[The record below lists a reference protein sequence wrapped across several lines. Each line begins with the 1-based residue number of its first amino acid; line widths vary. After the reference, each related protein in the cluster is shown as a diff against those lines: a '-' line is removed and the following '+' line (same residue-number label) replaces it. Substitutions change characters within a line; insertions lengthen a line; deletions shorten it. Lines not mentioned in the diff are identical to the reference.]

1 MTEIPSRARVVII
14 GGGVIGTSVAY
25 HLAQLGWTDVLLLE
39 QGQLSCGT
47 TWHAAGLVGQLRAS
61 ENGTRLVQYSCELYE
76 RLEKETGLG
85 TGFRRCG
92 GVTVARTADRMTQ
105 LHRTAATAE
114 AYQLECELIS
124 PRRAR
129 ELYPIM
135 AVDDLAGAIW
145 LPGDGRAN
153 PTDLTAALAR
163 GARDKGVTI
172 RERTRVTA
180 VLTKNNAVTGV
191 RTDRGDVEAEVVV
204 NCAGQWAKAVGAMAG
219 VTVPLH
225 SAEHFYVVTEQVD
238 GVNRD
243 FPILRDPDGYT
254 YIKEEVGG
262 LVVGGFEP
270 DAKPWVAPD
279 ALPYPFEFQLLE
291 EDWDHFAILMDSAIK
306 RIPVLAETGIKM
318 FYNGPESFTP
328 DNQFILGEAPE
339 LRNFFVAA
347 GFNSV
352 GIASA
357 GGAGRA
363 LAEWITE
370 GEPGLDLSAVDIR
383 RFAAFNGNNQWLHD
397 RVSEVLG
404 LHYAVPWP
412 NRELTSAR
420 PFRRSPAYH
429 LLKQANAG
437 FGSKMGW
444 ERANFFAPPGQRPDI
459 EYGWGRQNWQPWSS
473 AEQRAARGAVALFD
487 QTSFSKYLVT
497 GRDAEQALQWLCT
510 ADVAVSPG
518 RTVYTGMLNAHGT
531 YEADITVTRLS
542 ATEFLLVSSAAA
554 TERDKDHIT
563 RRMPAGGHASLVDVT
578 SQYAVYGVMGP
589 RSRDLLSRLSRTDLG
604 DEAFPFGS
612 SREIDLGYATVRAT
626 RITYVGELGWE
637 LYVPAEFA
645 VGAYEDLVDAG
656 AGLGLVN
663 AGYYA
668 IESLRLEKA
677 YRAFGR
683 ELTPDYNPV
692 EAGLLFACKLKT
704 AIGFLGREAVE
715 QARAA
720 GPRRK
725 LVSLVLTDPDAM
737 IWGGELVLRDGVAVG
752 QVTSGAWGETLG
764 GGVALAYIRHP
775 DGDVLTPDLV
785 RAGEYQVNVGGQLHP
800 ATVHLRPPFDPAGD
814 RVKGRYQA
822 GPPQELFSRTRA
834 GSCPRTG
841 TSISRSSSSR
851 YTLTY
856 AVSQGGDYASCWHR
870 APAPLPVHRPVHH
883 RRRGPHRVL
892 RAGHA
897 TRRARQG
904 PRTHL
909 LPRPGRLTGPGR
921 AAERGRRQRDDSGRL
936 SRPGVRGATPQ
947 PSRAEAGQA
956 GLPGRDHQHDDR
968 RRDLPLP
975 RRIAAQ
981 GRERLPARA
990 PRPGAPGHHR
1000 HRRQRPRTMCWP
1012 AGGRPAEPGPACL
1025 VRDEGHPRGR
1035 HPPDHDHGPADG
1047 RRRAGRP
1054 HRRDE
1059 LLPARAGRMAPG
1071 PARSPGRPCR
1081 GTAGRWLQQHA
1092 GPRLHPLRRPGRER
1106 VRRVPYLRLRRAGI
1120 DSAQRRPALPV
1131 DLGVRRPA
1139 ARAQP
1144 ARQPGRVPGHRP
1156 DVPASCWPSLTS
1168 AAREL

>member
-1 MTEIPSRARVVII
+1 MTETQSLSGPASRPGLSGPASRPSLPARARVVVI

-61 ENGTRLVQYSCELYE
+61 ESGTRLVQYSCELYE

-92 GVTVARTADRMTQ
+92 GVTVARTPDRMTQ
-105 LHRTAATAE
+105 LRRTAATAE

-124 PRRAR
+124 PQRAR

-135 AVDDLAGAIW
+135 RADDLAGAIW

-163 GARDKGVTI
+163 GARDQGVTI

-180 VLTKNNAVTGV
+180 IRTEDSAVSGV
-191 RTDRGDVEAEVVV
+191 RTDYGDVEAEVVV
-204 NCAGQWAKAVGAMAG
+204 NCAGQWAKQVGAMAG

-238 GVNRD
+238 GVHRD

-254 YIKEEVGG
+254 YVKEEVGG

-279 ALPYPFEFQLLE
+279 ALPYPFEFQLLD
-291 EDWDHFAILMDSAIK
+291 EDWDHFAILMDSAIQ

-363 LAEWITE
+363 LAEWITS

-412 NRELTSAR
+412 NRELASAR
-420 PFRRSPAYH
+420 PFRKSPAYH

-444 ERANFFAPPGQRPDI
+444 ERANFFAPPGQLPDI
-459 EYGWGRQNWQPWSS
+459 EYGWGQQNWQPWSS
-473 AEQRAARGAVALFD
+473 AEQRAARTGVALFD

-497 GRDAEQALQWLCT
+497 GRDAEHVLQWLCT
-510 ADVAVSPG
+510 ADVAVAPG
-518 RTVYTGMLNAHGT
+518 RTVYTGMLNSRGT

-542 ATEFLLVSSAAA
+542 ADEFLLVSSAAS

-563 RRMPAGGHASLVDVT
+563 RRMPAGAHASLVDLT
-578 SQYAVYGVMGP
+578 SAFAVYGVMGP
-589 RSRDLLSRLSRTDLG
+589 RSRDLLSRLSRSDLSN
-604 DEAFPFGS
+604 EAFPFGS

-645 VGAYEDLVDAG
+645 VGAYQDLMTAG
-656 AGLGLVN
+656 ADLGLAN

-683 ELTPDYNPV
+683 ELTPDYNPA

-704 AIGFLGREAVE
+704 GIGFLGRDAVE
-715 QARAA
+715 QARAS
-720 GPRRK
+720 GPRRR
-725 LVSLVLTDPDAM
+725 LVSLVLADPAAM
-737 IWGGELVLRDGVAVG
+737 IWGGELVLRDGAAVG
-752 QVTSGAWGETLG
+752 QVTSGAWGETVG
-764 GGVALAYIRHP
+764 GCVGLAYIRHP
-775 DGDVLTPDLV
+775 DGRVLTPDDV
-785 RAGEYQVNVGGQLHP
+785 RAGRYQVNIGGQLYP
-800 ATVHLRPPFDPAGD
+800 ATVHLRPPFDPAGH
-814 RVKGRYQA
+814 RIKGRYQY
-822 GPPQELFSRTRA
+822 GPPQ
-834 GSCPRTG
+834 
-841 TSISRSSSSR
+841 
-851 YTLTY
+851 
-856 AVSQGGDYASCWHR
+856 
-870 APAPLPVHRPVHH
+870 
-883 RRRGPHRVL
+883 
-892 RAGHA
+892 
-897 TRRARQG
+897 
-904 PRTHL
+904 
-909 LPRPGRLTGPGR
+909 
-921 AAERGRRQRDDSGRL
+921 
-936 SRPGVRGATPQ
+936 
-947 PSRAEAGQA
+947 
-956 GLPGRDHQHDDR
+956 
-968 RRDLPLP
+968 
-975 RRIAAQ
+975 
-981 GRERLPARA
+981 
-990 PRPGAPGHHR
+990 
-1000 HRRQRPRTMCWP
+1000 
-1012 AGGRPAEPGPACL
+1012 
-1025 VRDEGHPRGR
+1025 
-1035 HPPDHDHGPADG
+1035 
-1047 RRRAGRP
+1047 
-1054 HRRDE
+1054 
-1059 LLPARAGRMAPG
+1059 
-1071 PARSPGRPCR
+1071 
-1081 GTAGRWLQQHA
+1081 
-1092 GPRLHPLRRPGRER
+1092 
-1106 VRRVPYLRLRRAGI
+1106 
-1120 DSAQRRPALPV
+1120 
-1131 DLGVRRPA
+1131 
-1139 ARAQP
+1139 
-1144 ARQPGRVPGHRP
+1144 
-1156 DVPASCWPSLTS
+1156 
-1168 AAREL
+1168 